1 MKITEC
7 HLTSKRFTTDILKD
21 LKTFVDHSS
30 ILKTFFS
37 IETCPSTEF
46 LGIWKKLAS
55 KLDREYPSE
64 RNQVIEGTMSR
75 AKLVL
80 IYLKAIELYQWYLW
94 IYAKSIYRS
103 HCNFERKLSNRSRII
118 QRQNILEN
126 HLEIFVLWYRSD
138 GLPCGVDHETIRIKT
153 CFL

>member
-1 MKITEC
+1 MPSYIKEIYDWYTER
-7 HLTSKRFTTDILKD
+7 SKNICWSQLNFEN
-21 LKTFVDHSS
+21 
-30 ILKTFFS
+30 FF
-37 IETCPSTEF
+37 
-46 LGIWKKLAS
+46 
-55 KLDREYPSE
+55 LDRNMPFNWISRNMKKISLKIRWRISINWK

-103 HCNFERKLSNRSRII
+103 HCNFERKLSNRSRVI

-126 HLEIFVLWYRSD
+126 HPEIFVLWYRSD
-138 GLPCGVDHETIRIKT
+138 GLPCGVDHETIRIKI